1 MGPAGRNTKGTGSQ
15 VPLSFFQPFRPS
27 RTVPSAFRWQRYPG
41 GELSR
46 QPRAREAG
54 AGRRAARALT
64 SRRRRTTPALPT
76 PARVRFPAGAL
87 TAGQGTCAVLRCP
100 PKCLTWKTWCFV
112 ASLKCLLCS
121 PYLERFVVKLFSLR
135 NPGANISEVLQR
147 VSVFFSCLV

>member
-27 RTVPSAFRWQRYPG
+27 RIVPSAFRWQRYPG

-87 TAGQGTCAVLRCP
+87 TAGQGTCAVLHRLSRLCGSHRSLA
-100 PKCLTWKTWCFV
+100 CVCFTQST
-112 ASLKCLLCS
+112 SLCRRPSLLCLRS
-121 PYLERFVVKLFSLR
+121 PLLFSHKDPR
-135 NPGANISEVLQR
+135 HWI
-147 VSVFFSCLV
+147 